1 MRPDTLAPRLPFVQP
16 LTAQVVSL
24 AALKCPQYVTHTRM
38 NACICPLH
46 THVRARTQQ
55 RVNGACWATCFW
67 PPLYG
72 ARMHSF
78 TAAYRAVMA
87 AFQLWSASI

>member
-16 LTAQVVSL
+16 LAAQVVSL
-24 AALKCPQYVTHTRM
+24 AALKCPQYVTHARM
-38 NACICPLH
+38 NACIC
-46 THVRARTQQ
+46 HVHAHTQQ

-72 ARMHSF
+72 AGMHSF

-87 AFQLWSASI
+87 AFQL